1 MIMEMLSL
9 ILGFVCVII
18 VAFSSFKNH
27 KLVVE
32 TEEARQEYKNVKSI
46 NMQLNE
52 TVVNFSKLNS
62 SLISDISDLKAFT
75 HKQSKVIDTQYLEIK
90 SLRGDINLLYNELD
104 VLNGR
109 VESLEYDNKRLKQ
122 KVKLQEVIISRENNV
137 LSLKKQV

>member
-1 MIMEMLSL
+1 MEMLSL

-27 KLVVE
+27 QLVVE

-46 NMQLNE
+46 NTQLSE

-75 HKQSKVIDTQYLEIK
+75 YKQSRVIDTQDLEIK
-90 SLRGDINLLYNELD
+90 SLRGDINSLYNELD

-137 LSLKKQV
+137 LSLKKQG